1 LTSAGSLFNW
11 NTYARHRL
19 PRTRML
25 AISALHKRRPPV
37 GPGAVRRDSFR
48 KVQPLSF
55 ASFRARSCAIVAASL
70 VSKRSLSFATVGLVA
85 ATSALASP
93 PFQMPSGNIRCTA
106 DVHNGQ
112 PSDIVGTML
121 ARSGPSTTP
130 RPPGCNDEW
139 GYTFELGGR
148 GDVKAAC
155 GGPIT
160 LDGGVQVLGYGRT
173 WTLGGVICVSSKSG
187 LECRNADGHG
197 FFLSRAR
204 QSVF

>member
-1 LTSAGSLFNW
+1 MAYGGGDSNGLN
-11 NTYARHRL
+11 
-19 PRTRML
+19 
-25 AISALHKRRPPV
+25 ISHVYSHGGRQLS
-37 GPGAVRRDSFR
+37 VREEPFM
-48 KVQPLSF
+48 
-55 ASFRARSCAIVAASL
+55 RA
-70 VSKRSLSFATVGLVA
+70 SFATVGLVA

-93 PFQMPSGNIRCTA
+93 FQMPSGNIRCTS

-112 PSDIVGTML
+112 PSDIVCTIL
-121 ARSGPSTTP
+121 ERSGPPTTP
-130 RPPGCNDEW
+130 PPPECQIEW

-160 LDGGVQVLGYGRT
+160 LDGGVPVLRYGRT
-173 WTLGGVICVSSKSG
+173 WTLGGVICVSSESG